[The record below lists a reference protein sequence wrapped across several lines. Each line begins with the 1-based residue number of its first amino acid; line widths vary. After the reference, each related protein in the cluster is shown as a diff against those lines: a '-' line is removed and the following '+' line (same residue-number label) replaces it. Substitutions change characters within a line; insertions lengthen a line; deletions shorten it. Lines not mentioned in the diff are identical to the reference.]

1 MKGGLMGIFAH
12 TWDIERDA
20 IRQMAA
26 VVHKQSGLQV
36 EVEDRRDDEGDVI
49 VRLRNQGP
57 GVRSFLFKGTIR
69 ECYSY
74 LNGWFHA
81 TKEAR

>member
-1 MKGGLMGIFAH
+1 MFAA
-12 TWDIERDA
+12 TLDIERDA
-20 IRQMAA
+20 IRRLADA
-26 VVHKQSGLQV
+26 VHKQSGLQV
-36 EVEDRRDDEGDVI
+36 GVEDRRDDEDHEGVI
-49 VRLRNQGP
+49 VRLTNQGP

-81 TKEAR
+81 TKEDR